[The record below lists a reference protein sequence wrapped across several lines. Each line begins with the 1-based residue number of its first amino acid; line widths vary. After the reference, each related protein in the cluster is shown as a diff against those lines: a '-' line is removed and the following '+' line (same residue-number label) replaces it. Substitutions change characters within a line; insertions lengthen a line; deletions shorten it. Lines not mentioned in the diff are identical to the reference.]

1 MGWIKNF
8 FRPFVDNLRTIWDDL
23 RTLGA
28 FLGHS
33 MSFGEISEAFKGA
46 IEYFGY
52 EIGCFWAFGDVC
64 RKSGTLERGDLW
76 TFADV
81 LGPF

>member
-1 MGWIKNF
+1 
-8 FRPFVDNLRTIWDDL
+8 
-23 RTLGA
+23 
-28 FLGHS
+28 

-52 EIGCFWAFGDVC
+52 EIGCFGAFGDVC